1 MKVTTESGF
10 SRRSIPEGT
19 HVGTLVQIID
29 LGEQLNLFSE
39 VEGATQRKLYLTFEI
54 PSEKLDDGRPMVIG
68 KELTASFHSKSRL
81 RPIVESLL
89 GRTLKEGDLA
99 DATQTLKATL
109 GKSAFVEVEQVA
121 TQKGGKFSKIKNIM
135 KLSKGLSVESPYNDL
150 LFFDLDDENAEQV
163 LENLPRFIQNK
174 IASGIGRVV
183 PNTNSELDL

>member
-99 DATQTLKATL
+99 DATQTLKSTL

-150 LFFDLDDENAEQV
+150 LFFDLDGENAEQA
-163 LENLPRFIQNK
+163 LESLPRFIQNK